1 MRSILTKENFYKSLS
16 IEETVKDVRQWL
28 NTKHSDA
35 ERINEEK
42 RSLDI
47 LSLERPSNFNSVNGI
62 DVDQELLPV
71 KK

>member
-1 MRSILTKENFYKSLS
+1 
-16 IEETVKDVRQWL
+16 L